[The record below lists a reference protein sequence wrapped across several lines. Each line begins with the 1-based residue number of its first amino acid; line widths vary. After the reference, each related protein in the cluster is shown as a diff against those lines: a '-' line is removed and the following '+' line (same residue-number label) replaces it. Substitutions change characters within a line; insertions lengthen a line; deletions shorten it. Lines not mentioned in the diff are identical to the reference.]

1 MVKTVYG
8 LLLLLANIP
17 VGIYLKIMNNI
28 MTLLSKVN
36 IIVNI
41 SLL

>member
-8 LLLLLANIP
+8 LLLLLANIS